1 MIKTIIIDDEPS
13 SRKTLSLMLERC
25 KEVVDLVD
33 MCSTPLAGIESIAL
47 HQPDL
52 VFLDIEMPVMNGFE
66 MLKKIGTINFEV
78 IFTTAYDQYA
88 INAIR
93 FSALDYLL
101 KPISREDLEGAIEKC
116 SKAIS
121 QKKSQEKYEVLFNN
135 MNKKNVLDNTIAL
148 SSLDGISIVKL
159 SNIVRLEAQ
168 GRYTKIYFADKET
181 ILMSK
186 TLKDFEEMLPD
197 SDFFRIHDAQ
207 MINLSYLKKYIR
219 SGTVILTDDTE
230 HGVSRT
236 RKDEFVKLIFKTQ
249 G

>member
-13 SRKTLSLMLERC
+13 SRKTLSLMLDRF
-25 KEVVDLVD
+25 KEVINLVD
-33 MCSTPLAGIESIAL
+33 MCTNPVSGCESIAL

-116 SKAIS
+116 SKVIS
-121 QKKSQEKYEVLFNN
+121 QKKSQEKFEVLFNN

-159 SNIVRLEAQ
+159 SDIVRLEAQ
-168 GRYTKIYFADKET
+168 GRYTKIYFSNKET

-186 TLKDFEEMLPD
+186 TLKDFEEMLPA

-207 MINLSYLKKYIR
+207 IINLSFLKKYLR
-219 SGTVILTDDTE
+219 SGTVILNDDSE

-236 RKDEFVKLIFKTQ
+236 RKEEFVKLIFKTQ
-249 G
+249 S